1 MGAAKGWR
9 RIADRL
15 PLTGVAVAGAVAG
28 HTLGYAAAVPDP
40 GARLVL
46 LATTGHTYW
55 STAIAVAVVCGL
67 ASTASSLFRLF
78 RAGLL
83 ATGRP
88 PERSLGCLAG
98 RLAMVQVGIYLV
110 QESLERVAAGASP
123 GSLLH
128 GRLLAA
134 GLAAQLLVA
143 LVLAV
148 VLRAAGLAANSAG
161 RALRR
166 RHHQVAP
173 PASGS
178 AVGPMVVWASRLLA
192 GVLGSRAP
200 PAGMAARAG

>member
-9 RIADRL
+9 QIAGRL
-15 PLTGVAVAGAVAG
+15 PLTGVAVAGAVIG
-28 HTLGYAAAVPDP
+28 HSIAYAVAVPNP

-67 ASTASSLFRLF
+67 ASVASSLLRQF

-83 ATGRP
+83 GTRQP
-88 PERSLGCLAG
+88 PERSLGRLAG

-110 QESLERVAAGASP
+110 QETLERLAAGASP
-123 GSLLH
+123 ASLLH

-134 GLAAQLLVA
+134 GVVAQLLVA
-143 LVLAV
+143 VVLAV
-148 VLRAAGLAANSAG
+148 VLRAAGLVAHSAG

-166 RHHQVAP
+166 RHYQVAT
-173 PASGS
+173 ASGA

-192 GVLGSRAP
+192 GGLGSRAP
-200 PAGMAARAG
+200 PGGVAARAG

>member
-9 RIADRL
+9 RTADRL

-28 HTLGYAAAVPDP
+28 HTLAYAAAVPDP
-40 GARLVL
+40 GTRLVL
-46 LATTGHTYW
+46 LARTGHTYW

-67 ASTASSLFRLF
+67 ASMASSLIRPF

-83 ATGRP
+83 ATRRS
-88 PERSLGCLAG
+88 PERSLGRLAG

-128 GRLLAA
+128 GRLLAV
-134 GLAAQLLVA
+134 GLAAQLVVA
-143 LVLAV
+143 LILAA
-148 VLRAAGLAANSAG
+148 VLRAAGLVANSAG

-166 RHHQVAP
+166 RHRQLLAR
-173 PASGS
+173 ASRP

-192 GVLGSRAP
+192 GGLGSRAP
-200 PAGMAARAG
+200 PGGVAARAG